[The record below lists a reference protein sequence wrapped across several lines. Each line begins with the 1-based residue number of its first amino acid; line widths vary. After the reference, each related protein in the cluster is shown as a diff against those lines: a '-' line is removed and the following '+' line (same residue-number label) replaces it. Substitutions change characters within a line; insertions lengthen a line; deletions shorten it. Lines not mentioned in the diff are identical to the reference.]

1 MTVIGYII
9 RLLIFGKKKVNEQN
23 EEDDFK
29 YYYYVDRLLGFAFSF
44 IVISLIYFL
53 KYKLKIF

>member
-1 MTVIGYII
+1 MTIIGYII
-9 RLLIFGKKKVNEQN
+9 RLIIFGKKKVNEQDEN
-23 EEDDFK
+23 DFN
-29 YYYYVDRLLGFAFSF
+29 YYYYIDRLLGLAFSF